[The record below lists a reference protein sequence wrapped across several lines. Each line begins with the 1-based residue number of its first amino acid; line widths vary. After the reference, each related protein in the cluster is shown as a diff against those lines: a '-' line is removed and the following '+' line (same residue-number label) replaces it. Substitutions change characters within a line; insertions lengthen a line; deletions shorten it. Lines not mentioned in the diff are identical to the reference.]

1 MKTEKEMQQGA
12 QETQPLKED
21 ELGKVSG
28 GGPGTPEW
36 IPYPRPKRS
45 TSSEETW
52 TCSWCNE
59 VMTQGDKQSHL
70 NICSKK
76 PK

>member
-28 GGPGTPEW
+28 GGPGNPDWLFTA
-36 IPYPRPKRS
+36 RPK
-45 TSSEETW
+45 W
-52 TCSWCNE
+52 TCSWCGE

-70 NICSKK
+70 DICSKK

>member
-28 GGPGTPEW
+28 GGPGNPDW
-36 IPYPRPKRS
+36 LFIPRPK
-45 TSSEETW
+45 W

-70 NICSKK
+70 DICSKK

>member
-28 GGPGTPEW
+28 GGPGPTDW
-36 IPYPRPKRS
+36 IYVPRPKNPS
-45 TSSEETW
+45 DTC
-52 TCSWCNE
+52 TCSWCGE
-59 VMTQGDKQSHL
+59 VMTQGDSLL
-70 NICSKK
+70 NRDICSKK

>member
-36 IPYPRPKRS
+36 IAYPRPK
-45 TSSEETW
+45 
-52 TCSWCNE
+52 
-59 VMTQGDKQSHL
+59 
-70 NICSKK
+70 
-76 PK
+76 

>member
-28 GGPGTPEW
+28 GGPVDNLSPT
-36 IPYPRPKRS
+36 
-45 TSSEETW
+45 EEIYFIRRDLDMFM
-52 TCSWCNE
+52 
-59 VMTQGDKQSHL
+59 V
-70 NICSKK
+70 
-76 PK
+76 